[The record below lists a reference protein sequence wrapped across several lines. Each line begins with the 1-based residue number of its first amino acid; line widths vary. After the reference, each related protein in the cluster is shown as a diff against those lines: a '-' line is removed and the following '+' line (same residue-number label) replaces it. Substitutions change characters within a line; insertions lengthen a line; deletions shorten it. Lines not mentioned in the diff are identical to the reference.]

1 MAGQTIINA
10 DNLQLQMLE
19 SWYSYRAFGGAEG
32 LPGLSAVQ
40 HLGGI
45 AGPGNLDRMTIAVG
59 KRKASLP
66 TSHHVMQMLL
76 TSLQDYSA
84 ATRIFRRPMCQERLI
99 ACRSAGKH
107 VAGRTLYPE
116 HTRDP
121 STNGILD

>member
-32 LPGLSAVQ
+32 VPGLSAVQ

-45 AGPGNLDRMTIAVG
+45 AWPGNLDRTTISVG
-59 KRKASLP
+59 KRKASLH

-76 TSLQDYSA
+76 ASLQDYSA
-84 ATRIFRRPMCQERLI
+84 ATRIF
-99 ACRSAGKH
+99 
-107 VAGRTLYPE
+107 
-116 HTRDP
+116 
-121 STNGILD
+121 